1 MFVTASRAA
10 RPLFGEA
17 YLHPTIDD
25 DVFQDRPSDMTQTGN
40 FDKGIPLIASW
51 VTNDEAWYVLLSIVA
66 DDEFLANF
74 GLWLHKLSESTKE
87 KLFASCTDPKRKR
100 FVLSPT
106 ISQPVA
112 AHLRQGLLKHINPL
126 HLGAVYIICRPGR
139 NLIAFHALNSSPGCL
154 KMISRE
160 MPAYSQPGPSP
171 SSSDTRSLH
180 GDEFYALNTYQ
191 THAQS
196 CPYCGAPLDSSI
208 ICDEGLPLARRLT
221 EYISQR
227 RNSFFALRSHD
238 DDRTDRVR
246 IPVQAYAIRAL
257 LAAVEQ
263 GLCISTAT
271 RSSPNTGNDGP
282 HAPVGIEERQSRDFL
297 QSPHILICKCSRWK
311 RCCYVRC
318 SSRPLSCLPNTLG
331 ATLGVGCSAR
341 RSKVRF
347 DIQWVS

>member
-1 MFVTASRAA
+1 
-10 RPLFGEA
+10 
-17 YLHPTIDD
+17 
-25 DVFQDRPSDMTQTGN
+25 
-40 FDKGIPLIASW
+40 
-51 VTNDEAWYVLLSIVA
+51 
-66 DDEFLANF
+66 
-74 GLWLHKLSESTKE
+74 
-87 KLFASCTDPKRKR
+87 
-100 FVLSPT
+100 
-106 ISQPVA
+106 
-112 AHLRQGLLKHINPL
+112 
-126 HLGAVYIICRPGR
+126 
-139 NLIAFHALNSSPGCL
+139 
-154 KMISRE
+154 

-180 GDEFYALNTYQ
+180 GDEFYALNAYQ

-208 ICDEGLPLARRLT
+208 ICDEGLALARRLT

-246 IPVQAYAIRAL
+246 IPVHAYAVRAL

-263 GLCISTAT
+263 GLCISTAMH
-271 RSSPNTGNDGP
+271 SSPNTGNDGP
-282 HAPVGIEERQSRDFL
+282 HAPVDIEERQPRGFY
-297 QSPHILICKCSRWK
+297 QSPHILISKCPRRK
-311 RCCYVRC
+311 KYCYVRC

-341 RSKVRF
+341 RSIIRF